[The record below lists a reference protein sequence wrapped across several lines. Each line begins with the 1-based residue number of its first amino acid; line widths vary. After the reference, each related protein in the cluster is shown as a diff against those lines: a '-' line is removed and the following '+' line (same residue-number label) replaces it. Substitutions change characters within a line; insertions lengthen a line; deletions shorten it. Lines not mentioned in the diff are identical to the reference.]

1 MDIIHLFLSWE
12 ISTIYKWFFGD
23 LNPQIELQ
31 TSLFADV
38 AAAQWDIR
46 QEVNI
51 EVYCWYI
58 HLSTYFFRLSWIKY
72 CHFFIYRRY
81 HWSGRVR
88 CNEMGCSKDRFLGSS
103 TDDPAILQV
112 PSKLCFFSHGNE
124 EKTAVDRLLY
134 SWLPIMREGKDPK
147 CTLMCIVS
155 MSPTDLVAEIET

>member
-58 HLSTYFFRLSWIKY
+58 HLSTYFFRLLWIKY

-112 PSKLCFFSHGNE
+112 PSKLCFFPMEMKRKQQWIDCSI
-124 EKTAVDRLLY
+124 VDCQSCGRGKIQNVHWCALY
-134 SWLPIMREGKDPK
+134 LCHLRI
-147 CTLMCIVS
+147 
-155 MSPTDLVAEIET
+155 